1 MADLQFDEP
10 QYARPSAAAGRGS
23 WLTGLVIKSGL
34 AQDEQG
40 AQKVLLVVLVLA
52 VIATIVV
59 MMAGGSGGAG
69 DSILNPDV

>member
-10 QYARPSAAAGRGS
+10 QYARPAAAPGRSS

-40 AQKVLLVVLVLA
+40 AQKVLLIVLGLALLSIVA
-52 VIATIVV
+52 VI
-59 MMAGGSGGAG
+59 MLSGSGSA
-69 DSILNPDV
+69 DDFLPEPIV